1 MKDVKDLHIEN
12 NVNNVERNLKIPREV
27 KVIQSCPTL

>member
-1 MKDVKDLHIEN
+1 MKDVKDLHIE
-12 NVNNVERNLKIPREV
+12 NNVERNLKIPREV